1 MKPTPNK
8 PTAPNSAMAP
18 QFHAESC
25 GRRVVESDRWA
36 ESNGGIERAVMKVW
50 SSLFFVALVTATACH
65 HEPAPS
71 AALSRKG
78 AEKLMAEIR
87 PGMTLRQIL
96 VVVPHPCPRPFAG
109 EQVSDDYIIQIRLT
123 HPTPG
128 STLEQSIINYSPRLR
143 DRKTFQFISGSENS
157 W

>member
-1 MKPTPNK
+1 
-8 PTAPNSAMAP
+8 
-18 QFHAESC
+18 
-25 GRRVVESDRWA
+25 
-36 ESNGGIERAVMKVW
+36 
-50 SSLFFVALVTATACH
+50 
-65 HEPAPS
+65 
-71 AALSRKG
+71 
-78 AEKLMAEIR
+78 MAEIR

-109 EQVSDDYIIQIRLT
+109 EQGGVWYDMPVSDDYIIQIRLT

-128 STLEQSIINYSPRLR
+128 STLEQSVINYSPRLR